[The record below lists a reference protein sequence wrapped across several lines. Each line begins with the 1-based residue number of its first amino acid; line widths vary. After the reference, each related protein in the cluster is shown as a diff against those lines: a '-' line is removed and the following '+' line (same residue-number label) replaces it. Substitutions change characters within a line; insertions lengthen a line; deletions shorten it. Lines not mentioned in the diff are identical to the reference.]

1 MAEFFNRELSWIEF
15 NRRVLWQGID
25 PINPPLERLKFLS
38 IVSANFDEFF
48 MVRVATVRRQMRKG
62 DHVHCPS
69 GMAPSTQ
76 LEEIEKR
83 VRDIIA
89 KQYDYFNNVLLTELA
104 KNRLNYRDSNSYS
117 ESQTIFIK
125 DIFNRDIFHTLTP
138 VRIEEG
144 NDFPFTTSLRL
155 HVLFELVPL
164 KPENEKTGPLYT
176 MVQIPPSLDR
186 IWWLPAEEKNSCFTL
201 LEDIIVSNGA
211 KLFPGY
217 AIKEYLLFRV
227 TRDAD
232 LSVDEERDEDYLE
245 AMEEVIV
252 NRQYSYP
259 IRLEISRHSEKLKN
273 LILNRLAIDSSW
285 VYLITGPLDL
295 KGIMDLA
302 FTKGFD
308 ELRYED
314 WKPQPTPAIEEDM
327 SIWENLKHQDILLHH
342 PYESFTPVVDLINKA
357 ADDPDVIAIKMTLYR
372 TSGDSPI
379 IKALGKAAK
388 NGKQVTAVVELKA
401 RFDEERN
408 IHWAYQLERAG
419 VIVVYGIAHLKV
431 HSKSTL
437 IVRRE
442 PEGVRRYVHLGTG
455 NYNDSTAKLYTDFG
469 FLTTNEKITFDT
481 VLFFNA
487 ITGYSS
493 IPNLQKLVMAPS
505 NLKTRLLSLIEREI
519 EKNLPDAP
527 GRIMAKMNSL
537 ADPQVIEALY
547 RASNAGI
554 QITLNV
560 RGICM
565 LVPGVSG
572 LSKNISV
579 VSIIDRYLE
588 HSRIFY
594 FHNGG
599 QTEVFLSSADWMPRN
614 LERRV
619 ELMFPIENPTLKQR
633 LIESLNVYFS
643 DNSKASVLQSDGS
656 YKRRTPEKGK
666 KRVRAQEYFHEKAV
680 QHAKISA
687 VSPKKEFIVRRAPP
701 EMQSR

>member
-1 MAEFFNRELSWIEF
+1 MSEFFNRELSWIEF

-25 PINPPLERLKFLS
+25 SSNPPLERLKFLS
-38 IVSANFDEFF
+38 IVSSNFDEFF

-62 DHVHCPS
+62 DHIHCPS
-69 GMAPSTQ
+69 GMAPSAQ
-76 LEEIEKR
+76 LDEIENR
-83 VRDIIA
+83 VRDITT
-89 KQYDYFNNVLLTELA
+89 KQYDCFNNVVLKDLA
-104 KNRLNYRDSNSYS
+104 EKGLIYRGTDNYS
-117 ESQTIFIK
+117 ESQTLFIK
-125 DIFNRDIFHTLTP
+125 DLFNRDIFHTLTP
-138 VRIEEG
+138 VRIEKGRE
-144 NDFPFTTSLRL
+144 FPFTNSLRL
-155 HVLFELVPL
+155 HVLFELSPV
-164 KPENEKTGPLYT
+164 KKENGPPNPYYT
-176 MVQIPPSLDR
+176 LVQIPPSLER
-186 IWWLPAEEKNSCFTL
+186 IWWLPAEERNSCFTL
-201 LEDIIVSNGA
+201 VEDIIVSNGA

-217 AIKEYLLFRV
+217 TIKEYCLFRV

-259 IRLEISRHSEKLKN
+259 VRLEISGHSPKLKE
-273 LILNRLAIDSSW
+273 LLLSRLSLDPSC
-285 VYLITGPLDL
+285 VYLIKGPLDL
-295 KGIMDLA
+295 KGIMSLS
-302 FTKGFD
+302 FVKGFD
-308 ELRYED
+308 HLRFED
-314 WKPQPTPAIEEDM
+314 WKPQLSPAIQEDM
-327 SIWENLKHQDILLHH
+327 TIWENLKRQDILLHH
-342 PYESFTPVVDLINKA
+342 PYESFDTVIDLINKA
-357 ADDPDVIAIKMTLYR
+357 ADDPEVIAIKMTLYR

-408 IHWAYQLERAG
+408 INWAYQLERAG
-419 VIVVYGIAHLKV
+419 VIVVYGIAHLKI
-431 HSKSTL
+431 HSKATL
-437 IVRRE
+437 IIRRE

-455 NYNDSTAKLYTDFG
+455 NYNDSTAKIYTDFG
-469 FLTTNEKITFDT
+469 FLTAKDDITFET

-493 IPNLQKLVMAPS
+493 IPNLQKIVMSPS

-527 GRIMAKMNSL
+527 GRIMAKINSL
-537 ADPQVIEALY
+537 ADPDIIEALY

-572 LSKNISV
+572 LSSNITV

-599 QTEVFLSSADWMPRN
+599 QTEMFLSSADWMPRN

-619 ELMFPIENPTLKQR
+619 ELMFPIENQNLKQR
-633 LIESLNVYFS
+633 LVKSLNVYFS
-643 DNSKASVLQSDGS
+643 DNVKASILQRDGS
-656 YKRRTPEKGK
+656 YKRRTQEKGR

-680 QHAKISA
+680 ENAKVSA
-687 VSPKKEFIVRRAPP
+687 VSPKKEFIVRRTPHFP
-701 EMQSR
+701 